1 MFTHKKLKVW
11 WEIEEK
17 NKIINKEHLHLSV
30 NVVLPCR
37 TEVLYLS
44 GSSLA
49 MENLDLHFL
58 KTGLV
63 NLFQV
68 KPTTRGKL
76 VNTHQ
81 PRTFQMWRSI
91 KYKYHLQVLP
101 KMFLLINSSTV
112 DNLLLAKTSFI
123 TFVIIY
129 KWRVWHSV
137 LRIFKIPRLVQ
148 CSFFFPHHATE
159 LGKININLIVYWS
172 IFSLIILFNNLQT
185 CWDSKYQF

>member
-44 GSSLA
+44 GSSIA
-49 MENLDLHFL
+49 MENLDLHSL

-91 KYKYHLQVLP
+91 KYKYHFSKVQ
-101 KMFLLINSSTV
+101 LLIIFSYSENFFHHICHY
-112 DNLLLAKTSFI
+112 LYL
-123 TFVIIY
+123 
-129 KWRVWHSV
+129 WRVWHSV

-148 CSFFFPHHATE
+148 CSFFFSRPSIE
-159 LGKININLIVYWS
+159 QGNIDFV
-172 IFSLIILFNNLQT
+172 
-185 CWDSKYQF
+185 